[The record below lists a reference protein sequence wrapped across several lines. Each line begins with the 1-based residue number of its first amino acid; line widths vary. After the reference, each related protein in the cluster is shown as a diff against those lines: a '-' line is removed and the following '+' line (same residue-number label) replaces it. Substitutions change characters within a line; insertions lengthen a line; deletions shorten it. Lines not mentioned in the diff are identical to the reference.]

1 MSEPWFDP
9 NTFGAWFGTI
19 VGGGGGTLGGLIG
32 AVAGALLPS
41 GKGKRLVFGSM
52 FVLMVVGLV
61 MLAIGLYALVDGQP
75 YGIWYPMVLAG
86 AIFGAVNG
94 GMLLC
99 LRSVGR
105 VIERR
110 KMEADDL
117 RHC

>member
-32 AVAGALLPS
+32 AMAGILLPR

-61 MLAIGLYALVDGQP
+61 MMAIGFLALVDGQP
-75 YGIWYPMVLAG
+75 YGIWYPMVIAG
-86 AIFGAVNG
+86 VIFGIVNG
-94 GMLLC
+94 SLLLG

-105 VIERR
+105 EMERR

-117 RHC
+117 RNA